1 MGRPPA
7 HDPDSLLD
15 AALSLAA
22 GSGPA
27 AVTMAAVA
35 RRAGAPSGSVYHR
48 FAKRPDLLSA
58 LWLRTVSRFQDDFL
72 AALDTSAVA
81 AARHVVEFSRA
92 RPDEARVLVRGARDF
107 GEPDWDATARDE
119 LRRLNRRVEAALG
132 AAAVRLACDVERVV
146 LATVDLP
153 LAAVRRPLLAGDDVP
168 ETTAALVSEGAA
180 ALLRPSEAG
189 PAMDDKPPGP
199 SGD

>member
-7 HDPDSLLD
+7 HDPQSLLD
-15 AALSLAA
+15 AAVSLAA
-22 GSGPA
+22 ESGPA

-48 FAKRPDLLSA
+48 FAKRPALLSA
-58 LWLRTVSRFQDDFL
+58 LWLRTVSRFQDGFL

-92 RPDEARVLVRGARDF
+92 HPDEARVLVHGARDF
-107 GEPDWDATARDE
+107 GEPEWDTAARDE
-119 LRRLNRRVEAALG
+119 LRRLNRRVETALVATAA
-132 AAAVRLACDVERVV
+132 RLACEVERVV

-153 LAAVRRPLLAGDDVP
+153 LAAVRRPLLAGGDVP
-168 ETTAALVSEGAA
+168 AATVTLVAEGAA
-180 ALLRPSEAG
+180 ALLRVDDAG
-189 PAMDDKPPGP
+189 DAGASRQGLSSK
-199 SGD
+199 